1 MSSAWRSR
9 SNLRCDETVRLFLLG
24 TLPRHAFS
32 GAEDFRGAHP
42 GTGDFFDRAGRTAT
56 VVDLNALTKTQVDDV
71 LLSRHLIGECKRGWC
86 SRRECDQSK
95 PKAPHEHG

>member
-24 TLPRHAFS
+24 TLPGYAFS

-42 GTGDFFDRAGRTAT
+42 CTRDFLDRAGRTTT
-56 VVDLNALTKTQVDDV
+56 VVDLNALTKTQIHDV
-71 LLSRHLIGECKRGWC
+71 LLSRHLVGKRERGCC
-86 SRRECDQSK
+86 SERDQSK
-95 PKAPHEHG
+95 TKASN